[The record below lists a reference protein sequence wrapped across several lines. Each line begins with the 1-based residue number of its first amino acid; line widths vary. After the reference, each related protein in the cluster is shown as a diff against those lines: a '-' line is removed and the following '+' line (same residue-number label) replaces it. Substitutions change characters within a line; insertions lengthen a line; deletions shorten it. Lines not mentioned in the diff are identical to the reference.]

1 MTPCFL
7 LSSGGSYLLVN
18 ASTSPLA
25 DPRGL
30 LVSPPFLV
38 YPGVPRCLHFS
49 YQVSGQGADCCLLRV
64 YLLDSRGILGPALWA
79 QRGQIRG
86 QWREAMVDIQ
96 VDTAYQVVLEG
107 AVEPSQQGTIS
118 LDSIHMEQGECPE
131 EQGKEK
137 AGWCRQSLLE
147 LNQGPVVDRKI
158 KDNWQRFSNIL
169 GLFHVKLRYAHW
181 ATNLFCGI
189 FILITDLWLQ

>member
-1 MTPCFL
+1 
-7 LSSGGSYLLVN
+7 
-18 ASTSPLA
+18 
-25 DPRGL
+25 
-30 LVSPPFLV
+30 
-38 YPGVPRCLHFS
+38 
-49 YQVSGQGADCCLLRV
+49 
-64 YLLDSRGILGPALWA
+64 
-79 QRGQIRG
+79 
-86 QWREAMVDIQ
+86 MVDIQ

-158 KDNWQRFSNIL
+158 KDN
-169 GLFHVKLRYAHW
+169 
-181 ATNLFCGI
+181 
-189 FILITDLWLQ
+189 